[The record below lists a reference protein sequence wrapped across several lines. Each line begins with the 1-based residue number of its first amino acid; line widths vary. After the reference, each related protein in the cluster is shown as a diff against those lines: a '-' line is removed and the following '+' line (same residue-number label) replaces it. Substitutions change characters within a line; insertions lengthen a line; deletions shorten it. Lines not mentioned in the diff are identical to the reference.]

1 MGHFLVMNKIHFW
14 LWNILRKLQIMDVGD
29 YGEGTNLLNLCRKNV
44 ILDTNIVARSLA
56 YGQELDYIVKKRY
69 LGE

>member
-1 MGHFLVMNKIHFW
+1 
-14 LWNILRKLQIMDVGD
+14 MDVGD
-29 YGEGTNLLNLCRKNV
+29 YGVGTNLLTLCRENV

-69 LGE
+69 SGGVVSLKTLALAVSNLTLY

>member
-1 MGHFLVMNKIHFW
+1 MEYTTEVA
-14 LWNILRKLQIMDVGD
+14 D
-29 YGEGTNLLNLCRKNV
+29 YGEGTNLLTLCRENV